1 MISGPVGRVWLPML
15 LACLCVA
22 GLQVGLVLV
31 HPDRPR
37 RTVEVASDGPRS
49 TLDVASD
56 ALRTTMDVAS
66 DALRTP
72 MDVASDVRGL
82 PGVTSVVL
90 PQRNLTSAHRRQ

>member
-37 RTVEVASDGPRS
+37 RTVEVASDR
-49 TLDVASD
+49 LK
-56 ALRTTMDVAS
+56 TTMDVAS
-66 DALRTP
+66 DAPRTT

>member
-37 RTVEVASDGPRS
+37 RTVEVASDR
-49 TLDVASD
+49 LK
-56 ALRTTMDVAS
+56 TTMDVAS
-66 DALRTP
+66 DAPRTT

-90 PQRNLTSAHRRQ
+90 PRRNLTSAHRRQ

>member
-1 MISGPVGRVWLPML
+1 MISGPMGRVWVLIL
-15 LACLCVA
+15 WACLCVA

-37 RTVEVASDGPRS
+37 RTVEVASDR
-49 TLDVASD
+49 LK
-56 ALRTTMDVAS
+56 TTMDVAS
-66 DALRTP
+66 DALRTTI
-72 MDVASDVRGL
+72 DVASDVRGL

>member
-37 RTVEVASDGPRS
+37 RTVEVASDRLK
-49 TLDVASD
+49 TTMDVASD
-56 ALRTTMDVAS
+56 APRTTMDVAS
-66 DALRTP
+66 DAPRTT